1 MSTDV
6 PLTLLA
12 DNARWLV
19 VDKPAGIASIPARD
33 EDPADSLRHR
43 LQDQLGVPLWVVH
56 RIDRETSGAIIYARD
71 ADAHRALNLAFQRG
85 QVGKT
90 YLAWTAGVPATATG
104 RIDTPMHS
112 ARKGKMRPAQPGE
125 PGAIAACTDYAVEQ
139 QWSVGDAMLARVRC
153 HPRSGRQH
161 QIRVHLRSIGCPIL
175 RDGYYGLATF
185 NSPYDR
191 LPIARLALH
200 AAAIELPRVF
210 EIPAQRVEA
219 PLAADL
225 VALEAAFCG
234 SGFNPQP

>member
-1 MSTDV
+1 MSNE
-6 PLTLLA
+6 PLRLLA
-12 DNARWLV
+12 DNSRWLV

-43 LQDQLGVPLWVVH
+43 LQQQLGVPLWVVH

-71 ADAHRALNLAFQRG
+71 ADAHRTLNLAFQRG

-90 YLAWTAGVPATATG
+90 YLAWTAGVPALTEG

-112 ARKGKMRPAQPGE
+112 ARKGKMRPAQAGE

-139 QWSVGDAMLARVRC
+139 RWAIGGAAIARVRC

-175 RDGYYGLATF
+175 RDALYGLASF
-185 NSPYDR
+185 KPPFDR

-200 AAAIELPRVF
+200 AAAIEIPRVL
-210 EIPAQRVEA
+210 EVPAQRVEA
-219 PLAADL
+219 PLPADL
-225 VALEAAFCG
+225 IAMQASLCG
-234 SGFNPQP
+234 SDLVSRA

>member
-1 MSTDV
+1 MSTDA

-19 VDKPAGIASIPARD
+19 VDKPAGIAAIPARD

-71 ADAHRALNLAFQRG
+71 AQAHRALNLAFQRA

-90 YLAWTAGVPATATG
+90 YHAWCAGAPAAAHG

-112 ARKGKMRPAQPGE
+112 ARKGKMRPAQAGE
-125 PGAIAACTDYAVEQ
+125 PGAISACTDYAIEQ
-139 QWSVGDAMLARVRC
+139 QWEFAGGLIARVRC
-153 HPRSGRQH
+153 HPRTGRQH

-175 RDGYYGLATF
+175 HDAVYGLATF
-185 NSPYDR
+185 KPPFDR

-200 AAAIELPRVF
+200 ATAIEVPRVL

-219 PLAADL
+219 PLAEDL
-225 VALEAAFCG
+225 VALQDAL
-234 SGFNPQP
+234 